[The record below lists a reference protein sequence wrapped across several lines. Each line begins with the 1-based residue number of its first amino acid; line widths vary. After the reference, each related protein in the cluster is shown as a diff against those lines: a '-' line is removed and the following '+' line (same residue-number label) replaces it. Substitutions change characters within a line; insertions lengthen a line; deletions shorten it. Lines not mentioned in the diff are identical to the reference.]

1 MGRTMILHDTR
12 LEGRTPL
19 NYNFVYLVNA
29 NRSISSIIS
38 GVAGHARSCGGLDM
52 LHVFCHGFEADW
64 DLTGRV
70 CTGVE
75 RGGFGLQLGREGLSL
90 GNVSQTTRWKGL
102 IKTIVVFA
110 CATADTAPGNEGTRA
125 DGQRLC
131 GELALWSGAD
141 VIAARDTQF
150 YNERTASYSRG
161 RSVENTIDFGAW
173 EGPVYRFSRDSG
185 YPSTI
190 TPGAYNMASP
200 RTM

>member
-38 GVAGHARSCGGLDM
+38 GVAGHARSC
-52 LHVFCHGFEADW
+52 
-64 DLTGRV
+64 
-70 CTGVE
+70 GVE